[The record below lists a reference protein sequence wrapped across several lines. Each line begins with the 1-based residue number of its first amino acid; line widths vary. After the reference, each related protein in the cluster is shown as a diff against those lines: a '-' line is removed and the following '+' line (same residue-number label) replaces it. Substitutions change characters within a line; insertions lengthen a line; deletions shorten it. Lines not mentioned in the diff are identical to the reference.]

1 MKTLC
6 QGKAKDV
13 YYIEDGHRAHIDE
26 EVLRFETNLFKVF
39 INGLGRL
46 DLKPIV
52 YNVTIVIHV
61 KSGNLH
67 HLFKKHARVGGHL
80 DLEEGQHHD

>member
-1 MKTLC
+1 MTTLC

-52 YNVTIVIHV
+52 YNVTEVIHV

-67 HLFKKHARVGGHL
+67 HLLKEHARVGGHL
-80 DLEEGQHHD
+80 DLEEG